1 MTMFVVNQKSL
12 VILLLTNHKETSMQ
26 TIFNI
31 FNPNNQLPPKGIVDI
46 VDIHDRNYFN
56 IFLDGELVEQIYKD
70 DWIPK
75 VLKRSF
81 INNCVKKSGVDAENI
96 RFVLFDLYLFG
107 ETLLPDYD
115 SNDYESYD
123 DIISAV
129 KKHPGA
135 KPTYGNYVEFLAT
148 GISELE
154 TKV

>member
-1 MTMFVVNQKSL
+1 LGS
-12 VILLLTNHKETSMQ
+12 
-26 TIFNI
+26 
-31 FNPNNQLPPKGIVDI
+31 KGIT
-46 VDIHDRNYFN
+46 
-56 IFLDGELVEQIYKD
+56 Q
-70 DWIPK
+70 
-75 VLKRSF
+75 SF
-81 INNCVKKSGVDAENI
+81 INNCVKKSGVNAENL

-129 KKHPGA
+129 KKHPGP
-135 KPTYGNYVEFLAT
+135 KPTYGNYVELFAT